1 MLRNLPECS
10 MGLVSSMV
18 LKPNALFSLL
28 YSLLRFIDFITDWF
42 EIDLS
47 INWLTPFKVT
57 SHLQRPKKIVFSFIW
72 PNGIKTFYL
81 SKKKNPQK
89 HPSYLEKRNFK

>member
-10 MGLVSSMV
+10 IGLVLSMV
-18 LKPNALFSLL
+18 LKPSALFSLL
-28 YSLLRFIDFITDWF
+28 YSLLCFIDFITDWF

-57 SHLQRPKKIVFSFIW
+57 SHLQRPKKKLIF
-72 PNGIKTFYL
+72 FYL
-81 SKKKNPQK
+81 T
-89 HPSYLEKRNFK
+89 KRN

>member
-10 MGLVSSMV
+10 IGLVLSMV
-18 LKPNALFSLL
+18 LKPNTLFSLL

-57 SHLQRPKKIVFSFIW
+57 SHLQRPKTKSFFLLFDQ
-72 PNGIKTFYL
+72 TEL
-81 SKKKNPQK
+81 K
-89 HPSYLEKRNFK
+89 HFTCPR

>member
-10 MGLVSSMV
+10 IGLVLSMV

-57 SHLQRPKKIVFSFIW
+57 SHLQRPKTKSFFLLFDQTELKHFTCPRKKIPKSTRVI
-72 PNGIKTFYL
+72 
-81 SKKKNPQK
+81 
-89 HPSYLEKRNFK
+89 